1 MPNTKIRPSNIDM
14 DSLSKALAKDY
25 EFNQGQKNDVSHVAD
40 VKSEFIAK
48 AATRTV
54 DSEEKL
60 VSDRDTVEKALY
72 VYDPTDNELISANKI
87 VNNNKLENYT
97 LDLYNKIYGKSNIN
111 IANDIMS
118 LREELYSLFNSL
130 SKKGI
135 LNQYYAQNGFFDPFN
150 NLDPRCEIED
160 ICDIVQTGAITA
172 GFTQHIYINKND
184 IEEKF
189 NDVIENIIGLG
200 QWAIVEKTFTNSNQK
215 LYELVC
221 ILDMETNTSGV
232 NDGLID
238 LTVYD
243 YNYSDVGLNLKDKDD
258 LYTELPTMKLKS
270 LHGQYINNSY
280 SFSKTDTYV
289 GTGKLNEIS
298 FDDDSLTIS
307 VPAVDSS
314 NNPAFAFSFRA
325 PANKIGSLKTL
336 TIYGNTTGNAS
347 DLRCYILKDKDRA
360 EETTLSLDE
369 RYLNND
375 AIIIGRSKQ
384 VFLSALKDTEAWNV
398 ENKITFDFADESDGK
413 YKISLEN
420 ETYIIVIVKTN
431 PEATGTW
438 NLLCSRNPSTNNDVQ
453 TYNKLYT
460 YHKNGSGLYVFDEKE
475 YHYDLIYSIITEE
488 TLMEKEIGF
497 TKGLYTSKDFAFD
510 ACTDVELTMVVN
522 REGLFKVAT
531 SGTINGSNNDPIVTE
546 LDTSVKSLNTTTL
559 GYNYG
564 IKAGDT
570 IVVGDKILT
579 VKKENSDNRLFVNED
594 NIKVTA
600 GEKIYKIGYKPHL
613 ELYFKYKNKLKI
625 HVSIP
630 MTLSKILP
638 NNEKTIDTMSD
649 KLVFTIDKECWPNK
663 LNEDFADNILN
674 KYGLN
679 QLRMSS
685 LLNIDD
691 ITPVSLNLNNNAKK
705 SIFGNNSSEISIY
718 SNDDDSNRYINLFDL
733 GRLEPISAKIY
744 VAWES
749 TVPEQYFAEGEY
761 SNSNF
766 IGRIYNLVLSS
777 NSVHGIFNDDK
788 DNDIDDDP
796 NKKA

>member
-54 DSEEKL
+54 DDEEKL
-60 VSDRDTVEKALY
+60 VLDRDTVEKALY
-72 VYDPTDNELISANKI
+72 IYDTA
-87 VNNNKLENYT
+87 NNKTMSADTIVDDQT
-97 LDLYNKIYGKSNIN
+97 LSEFFTGIVDRIQCTTNANIS
-111 IANDIMS
+111 NDIMS
-118 LREELYSLFNSL
+118 LREETYSLFNSL

-135 LNQYYAQNGFFDPFN
+135 LNQYFAINGFFDPFN
-150 NLDPRCEIED
+150 KLDPRCEIED

-184 IEEKF
+184 LEEKY
-189 NDVIENIIGLG
+189 NDSLNNIIKFG
-200 QWAIVEKTFTNSNQK
+200 QWAIVEKTFADDSKK
-215 LYELVC
+215 LYELIC
-221 ILDMETNTSGV
+221 ILGIQENTNGS
-232 NDGLID
+232 NAGLVD

-243 YNYSDVGLNLKDKDD
+243 YNYSDVGLNLKNKDD

-289 GTGKLNEIS
+289 GTGKFNEIS

-375 AIIIGRSKQ
+375 GIIIGRSKQ

-413 YKISLEN
+413 YKINLEN

-488 TLMEKEIGF
+488 ILMEKEIGF
-497 TKGLYTSKDFAFD
+497 TKGLYTSKDFTFD

-579 VKKENSDNRLFVNED
+579 VRKENSDNRLFINED

-600 GEKIYKIGYKPHL
+600 GEKIYKIGYKPHICL
-613 ELYFKYKNKLKI
+613 HINNENTDEYIN
-625 HVSIP
+625 IP

-638 NNEKTIDTMSD
+638 NNEKTIDSMSD
-649 KLVFTIDKECWPNK
+649 KLVFTVDRDCWPNGIYNSFYNKIGKKYFGDNYGKLQISSPEKPIAINNNFAIFGLDNDVSTYANGKDEDPYYHIYDYGK
-663 LNEDFADNILN
+663 LNIKD
-674 KYGLN
+674 
-679 QLRMSS
+679 
-685 LLNIDD
+685 
-691 ITPVSLNLNNNAKK
+691 
-705 SIFGNNSSEISIY
+705 
-718 SNDDDSNRYINLFDL
+718 
-733 GRLEPISAKIY
+733 AKIY
-744 VAWES
+744 IAWES

-766 IGRIYNLVLSS
+766 IGRIYSLVISS
-777 NSVHGIFNDDK
+777 NSTYAFEEDEDYESPDFTEK
-788 DNDIDDDP
+788 R
-796 NKKA
+796 